1 MKKEGRTLK
10 QEQELFMIGAVLNGK
25 RIPTEN
31 CISSDRPDII
41 IPTED
46 KKAIGVEV
54 VTYRATNNAENETA
68 LYKIL
73 VEYGKKVDKEGGEK
87 YYLTV
92 LFHGAE
98 LPANVNFKE
107 IKETLFKELDN
118 CRLDKPERIYNEY
131 ISKVSKC
138 LIPGLDET
146 FVGLSSAFFYDNVND
161 KLLENVISKKSKK
174 LKQYKTLNREFDITE
189 WWLVIYF
196 PTIEHTD
203 FSKYERAS
211 KLCTGYDHV
220 YLAESGNLYKE
231 LK

>member
-1 MKKEGRTLK
+1 M
-10 QEQELFMIGAVLNGK
+10 
-25 RIPTEN
+25 
-31 CISSDRPDII
+31 
-41 IPTED
+41 
-46 KKAIGVEV
+46 
-54 VTYRATNNAENETA
+54 
-68 LYKIL
+68 
-73 VEYGKKVDKEGGEK
+73 
-87 YYLTV
+87 
-92 LFHGAE
+92 
-98 LPANVNFKE
+98 
-107 IKETLFKELDN
+107 DN

-131 ISKVSKC
+131 ISEVSKC

-146 FVGLSSAFFYDNVND
+146 FVGLSSAFSYDNVND